1 VFANSSDGIFSVDD
15 RGCISSWNP
24 AMATVTGRDAA
35 EVTGRPLEHALPATT
50 ESGHIITPDWLEEH
64 LDDAGQLQVSA
75 WTMNGASVQRWLALS
90 ASRAHGGDGEAYV
103 VVARDVTAMRAAE
116 QAKQDFVAT
125 VSHELRTPLT
135 PLKGFLLTLMRPEF
149 NPSPEDR
156 SLFYGRM
163 LDQAHR
169 LERLIEDLLS
179 IAQLERGSFSIASGP
194 FTVDELVERVV
205 QTASRPIEL
214 VPAGPAAIAVGDG
227 DRVEQVLH
235 NLIRNAGKYSPPDAR
250 ISVEATRT
258 GDEILFTVADDGP
271 GIAKEDQEVIFE
283 RFQRLGAQLTRSSGG
298 TGLGLYIARRLVE
311 AMGGRI
317 WVESELGAGCRFRFT
332 LPAETPHLV
341 AVN

>member
-1 VFANSSDGIFSVDD
+1 
-15 RGCISSWNP
+15 
-24 AMATVTGRDAA
+24 MY
-35 EVTGRPLEHALPATT
+35 RP
-50 ESGHIITPDWLEEH
+50 
-64 LDDAGQLQVSA
+64 
-75 WTMNGASVQRWLALS
+75 
-90 ASRAHGGDGEAYV
+90 
-103 VVARDVTAMRAAE
+103 
-116 QAKQDFVAT
+116 
-125 VSHELRTPLT
+125 
-135 PLKGFLLTLMRPEF
+135 RPV
-149 NPSPEDR
+149 PPEDR

-179 IAQLERGSFSIASGP
+179 IAQLERGSFSIASAP

-214 VPAGPAAIAVGDG
+214 VPAGPAAIAIGDG

-235 NLIRNAGKYSPPDAR
+235 NLIRNAEKYTPVDAR
-250 ISVEATRT
+250 ISVEATRR
-258 GDEILFTVADDGP
+258 GAEILFTVADDGP
-271 GIAKEDQEVIFE
+271 GIATEDQEVIFE

-317 WVESELGAGCRFRFT
+317 WVESELGHGCRFHFT
-332 LPAETPHLV
+332 LPAEPAQLV